1 MAAEAEQGG
10 ERTEEPSQ
18 KRLQDARERGQV
30 PRSRELTNFAT
41 MIGGSVALVAI
52 GGSLAT
58 HLSQMVRHGLVI
70 DPQNL
75 RDTDSMLSALGEA
88 SISALT
94 ALLPVFGALIAL
106 VLLASLLLGGWNFSP
121 QAMAPDFTR
130 LSPLAGLKR
139 LFGLRG
145 ATELG
150 KALMK
155 CAVVGG
161 VCAAVVSWTFRD
173 VLALAHMEPRAAI
186 ARGAGLLSWSF
197 VWLCASLALVAIVD
211 VPLQLF
217 QFKQSLR
224 MTRQE
229 VRDEA
234 KESDGR
240 PETKQRIRHMQQT
253 LARRRMMH
261 KVPTAD
267 VVIVNPT
274 HFAVALKYDP
284 KQMRAPRVL
293 AKGVDL
299 VAQNIRRIA
308 EEHRVPVFESPKL
321 ARALYRSTDLNKE
334 IPAGLYVAVAQVLS
348 YIFRVRTL
356 NPTIAARVARPNPQV
371 SGEFDDA

>member
-1 MAAEAEQGG
+1 LG
-10 ERTEEPSQ
+10 E
-18 KRLQDARERGQV
+18 QDAM
-30 PRSRELTNFAT
+30 L
-41 MIGGSVALVAI
+41 GS
-52 GGSLAT
+52 
-58 HLSQMVRHGLVI
+58 
-70 DPQNL
+70 
-75 RDTDSMLSALGEA
+75 LGEA
-88 SISALT
+88 ASSAVT
-94 ALLPVFGALIAL
+94 VLLPMFGTLIGVVIL
-106 VLLASLLLGGWNFSP
+106 TTLALGGWNFSM
-121 QAMAPDFTR
+121 QAMVPDFTR
-130 LSPLAGLKR
+130 LSPLAGAKR

-145 ATELG
+145 VSELG
-150 KALMK
+150 KALLK

-161 VCAAVVSWTFRD
+161 VCAAIVSRTFRE
-173 VLALAHMEPRAAI
+173 VLGLAHMEPRAAI
-186 ARGAGLLSWSF
+186 GRGVGIVSWSF
-197 VWLCASLALVAIVD
+197 VWLCGSLALVAMVD

-217 QFKQSLR
+217 QFKKSLR

-229 VRDEA
+229 LRDEA

-240 PETKQRIRHMQQT
+240 PETKQRIRQIQQT

-261 KVPTAD
+261 KVPSAD

-334 IPAGLYVAVAQVLS
+334 IPTGLYAAVAQVLS
-348 YIFRVRTL
+348 YIFRVRKL
-356 NPTIAARVARPNPQV
+356 NPTIAARVARPNPQL
-371 SGEFDDA
+371 GAEFDDA

>member
-1 MAAEAEQGG
+1 MAEEAETGG
-10 ERTEEPSQ
+10 ERTEEPSA

-41 MIGGSVALVAI
+41 MIGGSATLIAIGSSLTGTLSQTMRHGLSIDPEALLEPQSMVTSFWDACIGALVAI
-52 GGSLAT
+52 
-58 HLSQMVRHGLVI
+58 
-70 DPQNL
+70 
-75 RDTDSMLSALGEA
+75 
-88 SISALT
+88 
-94 ALLPVFGALIAL
+94 LPLFGAVVGL
-106 VLLASLLLGGWNFSP
+106 VLLAAVALGGWNFSM
-121 QAMAPDFTR
+121 QAMVPDFTR
-130 LSPLAGLKR
+130 LSPLAGIKR

-145 ATELG
+145 ASELG
-150 KALMK
+150 KALLK
-155 CAVVGG
+155 CALVGG
-161 VCAAVVSWTFRD
+161 VCAAIVSHTFRD
-173 VLALAHMEPRAAI
+173 VLALGHMTPRAAI
-186 ARGAGLLSWSF
+186 GRGAGLLGWAF
-197 VWLCASLALVAIVD
+197 VWLCGSLALVAMVD

-217 QFKQSLR
+217 QFKRALR

-229 VRDEA
+229 LRDEA

-240 PETKQRIRHMQQT
+240 PETKQRIRQMQQQ

-267 VVIVNPT
+267 VVLVNPT

-284 KQMRAPRVL
+284 KRMRAPRVI
-293 AKGVDL
+293 AKGADL

-308 EEHRVPVFESPKL
+308 EEHRVPIFESPKL
-321 ARALYRSTDLNKE
+321 TRALYRSTDLNKE

-371 SGEFDDA
+371 SSEFEDA

>member
-1 MAAEAEQGG
+1 MAAEAETGG

-41 MIGGSVALVAI
+41 MIGGSATLVAI
-52 GGSLAT
+52 GGT
-58 HLSQMVRHGLVI
+58 LSARMSQLMRHGLAI
-70 DPQNL
+70 EPQRL
-75 RDTDSMLSALGEA
+75 RDPDGMFSALADACLSAL
-88 SISALT
+88 T
-94 ALLPVFGALIAL
+94 VLLPVFGALIVL
-106 VLLASLLLGGWNFSP
+106 VLLAALALGGWNFSA
-121 QAMAPDFTR
+121 QALAPDFTR
-130 LSPLAGLKR
+130 LSPLAGIKR
-139 LFGLRG
+139 LFGVRG
-145 ATELG
+145 ASELG
-150 KALMK
+150 KALLK

-161 VCAAVVSWTFRD
+161 VCAAIVSWIFGD
-173 VLALAHMEPRAAI
+173 VLALGHMEARTAI
-186 ARGAGLLSWSF
+186 GRGAGLVSWAF
-197 VWLCASLALVAIVD
+197 VWLCGSLALIAIID
-211 VPLQLF
+211 VPLQLY
-217 QFKQSLR
+217 QFKLALR

-240 PETKQRIRHMQQT
+240 PETKQRIRQMQQT

-284 KQMRAPRVL
+284 KKMRAPRVL

-308 EEHRVPVFESPKL
+308 AEHRVPVFESPKL

-356 NPTIAARVARPNPQV
+356 NPTVAARMARPDPQV
-371 SGEFDDA
+371 SDEYEGV

>member
-1 MAAEAEQGG
+1 MAEEAETGG

-18 KRLQDARERGQV
+18 KRLQEARERGQV

-41 MIGGSVALVAI
+41 MIGGSATLVAI

-58 HLSQMVRHGLVI
+58 RLSQMMRHGLSI
-70 DPQNL
+70 DPQSL
-75 RDTDSMLSALGEA
+75 RDSDSMTASLGDA
-88 SISALT
+88 CISAVI
-94 ALLPVFGALIAL
+94 ALLPVFGAVIAL
-106 VLLASLLLGGWNFSP
+106 VFLASLLLGGWNFSM
-121 QAMAPDFTR
+121 QAMAPDFSR
-130 LSPLAGLKR
+130 LSPLSGIKR

-145 ATELG
+145 ASELG
-150 KALMK
+150 KALLK
-155 CAVVGG
+155 CAVIGG
-161 VCAAVVSWTFRD
+161 VCAAIVSSIFGD
-173 VLALAHMEPRAAI
+173 VLSLGHMAPRAAI
-186 ARGAGLLSWSF
+186 SRGAGLMSWSF
-197 VWLCASLALVAIVD
+197 VWLCASLALVAMVD

-217 QFKQSLR
+217 QFKRGLR

-229 VRDEA
+229 LRDEA

-240 PETKQRIRHMQQT
+240 PETKQRIRQMQQQ

-261 KVPTAD
+261 KIPTAD

-299 VAQNIRRIA
+299 VAANIRRIA

-321 ARALYRSTDLNKE
+321 ARALYKSTDLNKE

-371 SGEFDDA
+371 SGEFEDA

>member
-30 PRSRELTNFAT
+30 PRSRELTVFAT
-41 MIGGSVALVAI
+41 MIGGSATLAAI

-58 HLSQMVRHGLVI
+58 QLSQMMRQGLVI
-70 DPQNL
+70 DPRTL
-75 RDTDSMLSALGEA
+75 LDTGSMPGAMGDACVSGL
-88 SISALT
+88 IM
-94 ALLPVFGALIAL
+94 LLPLFAALIGL
-106 VLLASLLLGGWNFSP
+106 VLLASLALGGWNFSP

-145 ATELG
+145 ASELG
-150 KALMK
+150 KALLK
-155 CAVVGG
+155 CAMVGG
-161 VCAAVVSWTFRD
+161 VCAAIVSWTFRD
-173 VLALAHMEPRAAI
+173 VLAIAHMETRAAI
-186 ARGAGLLSWSF
+186 GRGAGLVGWSF
-197 VWLCASLALVAIVD
+197 VWLCGSLVLVAMVD

-217 QFKQSLR
+217 QFKRSLR

-229 VRDEA
+229 LRDEA

-240 PETKQRIRHMQQT
+240 PETKQRIRQMQQS

-261 KVPTAD
+261 KVPAAD
-267 VVIVNPT
+267 VIIVNPT

-284 KQMRAPRVL
+284 KKMRAPRVL

-321 ARALYRSTDLNKE
+321 ARALYRSTDLDRE

>member
-41 MIGGSVALVAI
+41 MIGGSAMLVAV

-75 RDTDSMLSALGEA
+75 RDTDGMMRALGEA

-94 ALLPVFGALIAL
+94 VLLPVFGALIGL

-130 LSPLAGLKR
+130 LSPLAGIKR

-161 VCAAVVSWTFRD
+161 VCAAIVSWTFRD

-186 ARGAGLLSWSF
+186 GRGAGLLSWSF

-240 PETKQRIRHMQQT
+240 PETKQRIRQMQQT

-356 NPTIAARVARPNPQV
+356 NPTIAARVARPNPHI